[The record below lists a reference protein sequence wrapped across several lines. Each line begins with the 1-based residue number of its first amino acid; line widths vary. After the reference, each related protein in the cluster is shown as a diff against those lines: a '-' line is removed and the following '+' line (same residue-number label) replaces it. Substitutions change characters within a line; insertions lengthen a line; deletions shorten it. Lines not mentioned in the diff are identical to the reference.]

1 MTSDSSH
8 PEIDSLELARRMD
21 PVLDRFEQQW
31 QQGSPPSLES
41 CLQDFEPPS
50 CRGQLLNA
58 LLEIELELRTGR
70 EQVSISDYLDR
81 FPDHQV
87 EVRNAFRTN
96 SLQPT
101 FCMPLTIRC
110 PDCQTECEVESSAV
124 EHDLTCR
131 SCLHTFRLV
140 GEDAAGLRAGDTIA
154 HFVLEEELGRG
165 SFGSVWKASDPKLDR
180 HVAVKVPRRGSLSVE
195 DTREFLKDAQSAA
208 QLKHPNIVAVHEV
221 GQHADSVYIVS
232 ELIDGV
238 TLTEWIIEHRPNVR
252 EAVQMTHTI
261 ALALAH
267 AHAAGVIHRDLKP
280 DNVMVDR
287 HGQPHL
293 IDFGLARR
301 IQAENSVSDGG
312 RILGTPAYM
321 APEQAKGESHLAAE
335 PADVYSL
342 GVVLFQLLT
351 GDRPFRGE
359 MQALI
364 ASVIR
369 QEAPAPSSLTSGV
382 PKDLDNV
389 CLKCLQKLPVSRYAS
404 AQELA
409 DDLNRFLKG
418 EPVLARP
425 VSAVTRFARWCRR
438 RPTVATLSAVLLL
451 VVMGLAIGG
460 PIVAGYQAMLVRRE
474 SEAHAQ
480 TRQARN
486 LADAARM
493 AEESARQKAEAATIR
508 ARADRAEARR
518 QRATL
523 EYRTGIA
530 ALERD
535 GDAALGLLWL
545 SRAMTTEITA
555 DATPDSAAEL
565 IHRTRLAWVTR
576 LAPRLKHVWYSPD
589 LGVRRGTFHT
599 LDYAGGAL
607 VAWRTYN
614 GTAFV
619 LNAATGEVVCG
630 PLIHEGGLTG
640 IALSADQRLLAT
652 IDMTNTLTIR
662 RIPSGQTVAT
672 GKTDGRGQTV
682 KFSPGS
688 DQLMVASPKSI
699 SLWKLPLEILTDG
712 ESLPSEPMLLEPMAT
727 RSGAGK
733 YTTAAFSPD
742 GQWLATGGRLRRG
755 IPLISTTD
763 GSKTT
768 DILVGRE
775 FRTLQAL
782 TFGPQ
787 SGRMA
792 FVTDEQLVVLTN
804 VEPPRDRQKAL
815 GGFEQTRQ
823 LQFSPDG
830 DRLVVPAAL
839 GARVLSADD
848 ATDITP
854 LLKHSE
860 RCFRARFS
868 HDGRHIVTCSIDH
881 TARVWDADTGLPVCG
896 PLYHADNVWD
906 AWFVD
911 SDRSEVVTCSRDG
924 TARVWDWQ
932 PDFDRTDIPSGMPA
946 ISLVSVSEK
955 AGMIAT
961 ADQRRIQVQQLSEPF
976 DNVLEFDA
984 AAPPAQLELS
994 PSGETLLF
1002 IDESGDLS
1010 IVSTETGTVVFHSRE
1025 DAGRSNVRVAAF
1037 TSDGRHVVY
1046 GQSNR
1051 VSVVTVDGTL
1061 LHERIDCPG
1070 ETVIRVLTACPHAEL
1085 MTVAAEAR
1093 PRVLNVVTGE
1103 WIRTLDDSRGVATHV
1118 AVSGDGSRICVTSRQ
1133 GACWLHNI
1141 NDDNATTVFQQAV
1154 PQVRSLVFSH
1164 DDRLVVSGHLNG
1176 TVRLTDTDSGA
1187 LRQTPIIHEGLTTVA
1202 VSPDGSLL
1210 LTGGNGVVRA
1220 WHLSTCQQL
1229 SAAIKVP
1236 GEVLDIQFLS
1246 DGRFLTIATR
1256 GAVVLTPPQP
1266 LQQPRS
1272 AIDAHVLSVTGHEFS
1287 EPGVVQAATA
1297 AAVVA
1302 SFQLAAPTAA
1312 SGKK

>member
-1 MTSDSSH
+1 MTTDSSRD
-8 PEIDSLELARRMD
+8 EIDSLELARRMD
-21 PVLDRFEQQW
+21 PILDRFEQQW
-31 QQGSPPSLES
+31 LQGHPPALEE
-41 CLQDFEPPS
+41 CLQSFAPHS

-70 EQVSISDYLDR
+70 EQVSISDYLER
-81 FPDHQV
+81 FPDHQA

-110 PDCQTECEVESSAV
+110 PDCQTECEVDASGV

-131 SCLHTFRLV
+131 SCRHTFRLV
-140 GEDAAGLRAGDTIA
+140 GEDAAGLRASDTIA

-180 HVAVKVPRRGSLSVE
+180 YVAIKVPRCGALSVE

-232 ELIDGV
+232 EFIDGV
-238 TLTEWIIEHRPNVR
+238 TLTEWIAEQRPGIQQ
-252 EAVQMTHTI
+252 AVQMAHTI

-301 IQAENSVSDGG
+301 IRAESSISNGG

-369 QEAPAPSSLTSGV
+369 EEAPAPSSLTSGV

-404 AQELA
+404 AAELA
-409 DDLNRFLKG
+409 DDLDRFLKG

-438 RPTVATLSAVLLL
+438 KPTVAALSAVLLL
-451 VVMGLAIGG
+451 VLLGLAIGG

-486 LADAARM
+486 MADAARI
-493 AEESARQKAEAATIR
+493 AEESARQKAEAATVR

-535 GDAALGLLWL
+535 GDAAMGLLWL
-545 SRAMTTEITA
+545 NRAMTTEITA
-555 DATPDSAAEL
+555 DATPDSAAEQ

-576 LAPRLKHVWYSPD
+576 QAPRLKHVWYSPD
-589 LGVRRGTFHT
+589 LGVRRGSFHT
-599 LDYAGGAL
+599 VDYAGGAL

-640 IALSADQRLLAT
+640 IALSADHRLLAT
-652 IDMTNTLTIR
+652 IDMTNTLTVR
-662 RIPSGQTVAT
+662 QIPSGQTVAT
-672 GKTDGRGQTV
+672 GQTEGRGQSV
-682 KFSPGS
+682 NFSPGS

-699 SLWKLPLEILTDG
+699 SLWQLPPEILTDG
-712 ESLPSEPMLLEPMAT
+712 DAFSAEPVLLEPMAT

-733 YTTAAFSPD
+733 YTTATFSPD
-742 GQWLATGGRLRRG
+742 GQRLATGGRLRRG
-755 IPLISTTD
+755 IPLISTAD

-768 DILVGRE
+768 EILVGRE
-775 FRTLQAL
+775 FRTLQTL
-782 TFGPQ
+782 TFGPR
-787 SGRMA
+787 SKRVA
-792 FVTDEQLVVLTN
+792 FVADEQFVVLTD
-804 VEPPRDRQKAL
+804 VIPPRDRQKTL

-823 LQFSPDG
+823 LQFSPNG

-854 LLKHSE
+854 LLKHSD

-868 HDGRHIVTCSIDH
+868 HDGRYIVTCSIDH
-881 TARVWDADTGLPVCG
+881 TARVWDAVTGLPVCA

-932 PDFDRTDIPSGMPA
+932 PGFDVVDIPSKLPA

-961 ADQRRIQVQQLSEPF
+961 ANQRRIQIQQLEAPF
-976 DNVLEFDA
+976 DTVLEYDA
-984 AAPPAQLELS
+984 AAPPVRLELS
-994 PSGETLLF
+994 PTGETLLA
-1002 IDESGDLS
+1002 IDESGDLTM
-1010 IVSTETGTVVFHSRE
+1010 VSTETGDIVFRSSE
-1025 DAGRSNVRVAAF
+1025 DAGGQNVRVAAF

-1046 GQSNR
+1046 GQSSR
-1051 VSVVTVDGTL
+1051 VSVVNAGGTL
-1061 LHERIDCPG
+1061 LHERIECPG
-1070 ETVIRVLTACPHAEL
+1070 ETAIRVLTACPHADL
-1085 MTVAAEAR
+1085 MAVAAESR
-1093 PRVLNVVTGE
+1093 PRVLDVVTGK
-1103 WIRTLDDSRGVATHV
+1103 WIRKLDDSRGVATHV
-1118 AVSGDGSRICVTSRQ
+1118 AVSRDGSRICVTSRQ
-1133 GACWLHNI
+1133 GACWLHNT
-1141 NDDNATTVFQQAV
+1141 NGDNATTMFQRAV
-1154 PQVRSLVFSH
+1154 PQVLSLVFSH

-1176 TVRLTDTDSGA
+1176 TVRLTDSDSGE
-1187 LRQTPIIHEGLTTVA
+1187 LRQTPIVHDGLTAIA

-1220 WHLSTCQQL
+1220 WHMPTCQQL
-1229 SAAIKVP
+1229 SAAIRAP

-1246 DGRFLTIATR
+1246 DGRFLTTGTL
-1256 GAVVLTPPQP
+1256 GAEIHTPPAP
-1266 LQQPRS
+1266 LRQPRS
-1272 AIDAHVLSVTGHEFS
+1272 AIDAQVMSVTGHEFS
-1287 EPGVVQAATA
+1287 EQGVVRAASA

-1302 SFQLAAPTAA
+1302 SFQLMAATAA
-1312 SGKK
+1312 SGEK